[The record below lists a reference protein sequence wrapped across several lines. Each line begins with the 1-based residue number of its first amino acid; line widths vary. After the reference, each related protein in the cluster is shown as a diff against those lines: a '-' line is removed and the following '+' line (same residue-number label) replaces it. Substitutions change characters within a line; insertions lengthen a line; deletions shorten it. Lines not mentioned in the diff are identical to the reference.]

1 MMVWYINQNQIII
14 FFVWKREKLDVF
26 WQFCQGRFEKNR
38 ASLFHQ
44 KYKNATFLYQKK
56 NIPLQ
61 IELETETETI
71 KNILLIKHT
80 LLN

>member
-1 MMVWYINQNQIII
+1 M
-14 FFVWKREKLDVF
+14 FFGNSAKVDLEKIGLHCF
-26 WQFCQGRFEKNR
+26 IRNIKTLRSCIR
-38 ASLFHQ
+38 
-44 KYKNATFLYQKK
+44 KK